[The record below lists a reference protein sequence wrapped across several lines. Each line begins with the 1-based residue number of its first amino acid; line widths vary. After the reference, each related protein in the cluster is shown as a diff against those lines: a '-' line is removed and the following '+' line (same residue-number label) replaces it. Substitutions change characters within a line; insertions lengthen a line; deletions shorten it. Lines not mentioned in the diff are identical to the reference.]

1 MTKEVVRI
9 AVMGAIGSGKS
20 TLIRT
25 VTVCEDIVSV
35 CEDIVI
41 GKTMKSGEHGSP

>member
-1 MTKEVVRI
+1 MSSQAVVRI
-9 AVMGAIGSGKS
+9 AVMGVTGSGKS

-25 VTVCEDIVSV
+25 VTG

-41 GKTMKSGEHGSP
+41 GKRMKSGKHDSSIY